1 MDGPRPGGEGGE
13 DVATIRVGD
22 FDSLDSAL
30 RKFKRELSREGVMR
44 EIRKREHYEKPGVR
58 KRKKAAGRR
67 GKRR

>member
-1 MDGPRPGGEGGE
+1 M
-13 DVATIRVGD
+13 ATIRVGD